1 MRKIT
6 VIGCGQILVGDDG
19 LGVRVVEA
27 LQKMDLPENVEVID
41 AGVGGLAILSM
52 IENSEKSIIVDAV
65 HTGKEAPGFIY
76 HFTDKEL
83 PPPNMFMLSA
93 HDLNLVDTI
102 HIGREMEKLGEQ
114 KMPCRYHHHRRG
126 DQLAQAGIHD
136 GNVAGDRRAPYPRS
150 SRWSSTRSKTL
161 SRQSARFQHEDTRS
175 ARSSTKMWLI

>member
-1 MRKIT
+1 MRENMKKIT

-19 LGVRVVEA
+19 LGVRVVET
-27 LQKMDLPENVEVID
+27 LQKMDLPGNVEVID

-52 IENSEKSIIVDAV
+52 IENSDKTIIVDAV
-65 HTGKEAPGFIY
+65 HTGKEPSGFIY

-114 KMPCRYHHHRRG
+114 KMPVDITIIG
-126 DQLAQAGIHD
+126 VEINSPKLEFTMEMSPEI
-136 GNVAGDRRAPYPRS
+136 
-150 SRWSSTRSKTL
+150 
-161 SRQSARFQHEDTRS
+161 ED
-175 ARSSTKMWLI
+175 AIPQVVQMVLDEIKN